1 MGPSLS
7 IVVTPDPIK
16 SENYCS
22 FVGRQPARRAACNT
36 FKKLE
41 NFTDNQLQSPPVQT
55 SAIWWGRRRAILCV
69 PNLDSITH
77 MQKEANFKLGFDI
90 GINYPSTQF

>member
-55 SAIWWGRRRAILCV
+55 SAIWWGEETR
-69 PNLDSITH
+69 DSVRSKFRLNNTH
-77 MQKEANFKLGFDI
+77 AERSKL
-90 GINYPSTQF
+90 